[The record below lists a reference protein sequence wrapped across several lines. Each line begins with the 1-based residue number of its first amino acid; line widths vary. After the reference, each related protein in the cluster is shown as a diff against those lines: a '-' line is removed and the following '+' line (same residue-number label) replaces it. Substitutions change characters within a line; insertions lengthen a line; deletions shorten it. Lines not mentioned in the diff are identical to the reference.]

1 MTTSC
6 LKLSV
11 SATAHGSLRSEC
23 HVLIWWY
30 ENICK
35 KRIFDV
41 QLLDD
46 CKKHVFDVE
55 HLDNSSNVSS
65 SRSTLPGKFNVV
77 SLYGSSQLE
86 SKTIN
91 LAMRA
96 TTRRKPVTCSDIK
109 LSDVLKI
116 VASERLLLHV
126 LAFFSHLHLPAN
138 FPHLLAIRFDSRIIV
153 ANAFSWI
160 VCKI

>member
-1 MTTSC
+1 M
-6 LKLSV
+6 
-11 SATAHGSLRSEC
+11 
-23 HVLIWWY
+23 
-30 ENICK
+30 
-35 KRIFDV
+35 
-41 QLLDD
+41 LDD

-65 SRSTLPGKFNVV
+65 SRSTLLGKSNGV

-109 LSDVLKI
+109 LSDVLKL
-116 VASERLLLHV
+116 VASERFLLHV

-138 FPHLLAIRFDSRIIV
+138 FSHLLAIRFDSRIVV
-153 ANAFSWI
+153 ANAFS
-160 VCKI
+160 